1 MNTYTIYAM
10 FHIRNTWI
18 HSIWM
23 KGEHQ
28 LMNKKDVVHI
38 YNGVSFHQQKEGF
51 PIICN
56 NRDRPREHYAKQDKS
71 KTSTIWYHLYMES
84 KKVKPVKNEIK

>member
-1 MNTYTIYAM
+1 
-10 FHIRNTWI
+10 
-18 HSIWM
+18 M

-28 LMNKKDVVHI
+28 WMNKKDVVHI

-71 KTSTIWYHLYMES
+71 KTSTI
-84 KKVKPVKNEIK
+84 